1 MENKPKTVVKKTV
14 TSKAKTVA
22 KVTDIE
28 SVVIKTESKATDTTT
43 KSSATASNEKS
54 IFAKVVTA
62 GVLTSKI
69 VRKAGEKI
77 LGSSLKTT
85 KTIAGIYKKAG
96 QSALKL
102 GKEVFAETTVAV
114 ASNQK
119 AVREASVKAF
129 KETVET
135 IKESHIIDNPLKSI
149 LKSKKNRK

>member
-1 MENKPKTVVKKTV
+1 MENKPKTAVKKSG
-14 TSKAKTVA
+14 TSKPVT
-22 KVTDIE
+22 KVTDIN
-28 SVVIKTESKATDTTT
+28 SVEVKTETKATENTI
-43 KSSATASNEKS
+43 KSSAKAPKEKS
-54 IFAKVVTA
+54 TFAKVVTA

-77 LGSSLKTT
+77 LGSSLTTT

-119 AVREASVKAF
+119 TVREASAKAF

-135 IKESHIIDNPLKSI
+135 IKESHIIENPLKSI
-149 LKSKKNRK
+149 LKSKKDKK

>member
-1 MENKPKTVVKKTV
+1 MENKPKTPVKKV
-14 TSKAKTVA
+14 VAPKAKPVA
-22 KVTDIE
+22 KVIDIE
-28 SVVIKTESKATDTTT
+28 SVAVKTETTENTT
-43 KSSATASNEKS
+43 KTTSTAPKEKS
-54 IFAKVVTA
+54 TFAKVVTA

-96 QSALKL
+96 QSAIKL

-114 ASNQK
+114 VSNQK
-119 AVREASVKAF
+119 IVREASAKAF

-135 IKESHIIDNPLKSI
+135 IKESHLIDNL
-149 LKSKKNRK
+149 LKSKKDKK

>member
-1 MENKPKTVVKKTV
+1 MENKPKTAVKKV
-14 TSKAKTVA
+14 VAPKAKTVA

-28 SVVIKTESKATDTTT
+28 SVAVKTETTESTT
-43 KSSATASNEKS
+43 KTTANAPKEKS
-54 IFAKVVTA
+54 TFAKVVTA

-96 QSALKL
+96 KSAFKL
-102 GKEVFAETTVAV
+102 GKEAFAETTVAV
-114 ASNQK
+114 VSNQK
-119 AVREASVKAF
+119 TVREASAKAF

-135 IKESHIIDNPLKSI
+135 IKESHLIDNPLKAI
-149 LKSKKNRK
+149 LKSKKNKK